1 MKKYILLFLAFY
13 SFSFIGNAQPPTFD
27 DLIILY
33 ADGKY
38 EKLIDECLK
47 YNDKE
52 STAKEPI
59 PYLYLAKA
67 YYGMS
72 QKGDRSAEYKNAFKS
87 ACQSLNK
94 FYKKDKGESY
104 RAEDAEFIEKIK
116 MAAAEV
122 TMNEYESKNF
132 KKSGTSALL
141 FKKTSPNNLGADFLN
156 ASSKFLDNDRS
167 SAVAIWKEVEK
178 PFMDLKEL
186 GTDSPAD
193 LLIYKTAIIETV
205 KCMIASK
212 QVDRA
217 KKIAD
222 KGQELIQEE
231 EFKEELKALFN

>member
-1 MKKYILLFLAFY
+1 MKKYILLFLAFC

-52 STAKEPI
+52 STSKEPI
-59 PYLYLAKA
+59 PYLFLAKA
-67 YYGMS
+67 YYGIS
-72 QKGDRSAEYKNAFKS
+72 QKGDRSAEFKNAFKS

-94 FYKKDKGESY
+94 FYKKDKGEAY
-104 RAEDAEFIEKIK
+104 RAEDAEFIEKVK

-122 TMNEYESKNF
+122 AMNEFESKNY
-132 KKSGTSALL
+132 KKSASSALL

-156 ASSKFLDNDRS
+156 AASKFIDNDRS
-167 SAVAIWKEVEK
+167 SAIAIWKEVEK
-178 PFMDLKEL
+178 PFLSLTEL

-193 LLIYKTAIIETV
+193 LIIYKAAIVETV
-205 KCMIASK
+205 KCMINSK

-217 KKIAD
+217 RKIAN

-231 EFKEELKALFN
+231 DFKAELDALF